1 MVVQNLRI
9 VSWNTAK
16 RLKKVSLQ
24 ADFIR
29 KISPDIIALQEIIPS
44 TESAFRQVLS
54 TDYPFIISSFE
65 LASDLSILNKK
76 RMFGQLIASKYKL
89 QALPPKNF
97 NVPWTERILS
107 VSIVLKDKKF
117 HLHTTHIPRDHRTDG
132 LK

>member
-76 RMFGQLIASKYKL
+76 RMFG
-89 QALPPKNF
+89 
-97 NVPWTERILS
+97 
-107 VSIVLKDKKF
+107 
-117 HLHTTHIPRDHRTDG
+117 
-132 LK
+132 